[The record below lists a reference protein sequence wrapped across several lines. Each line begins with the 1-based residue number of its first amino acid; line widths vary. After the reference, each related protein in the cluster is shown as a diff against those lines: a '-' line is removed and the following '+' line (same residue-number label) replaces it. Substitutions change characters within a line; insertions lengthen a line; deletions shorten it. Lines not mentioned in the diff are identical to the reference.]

1 MPSSKKKISK
11 TPSKLSNNSDSH
23 QNNNSSSSSSSSSP
37 LFNSNPN
44 LEEEF
49 SPSLNEA
56 AAKFPSFISSTAFVG
71 RVSNVAVAVSERGCK
86 IWLSES
92 AMLSSSIK
100 PRSLVSVSLASSDKN
115 FTGFPLSELSDECA
129 KNFSFDLAENL
140 ADEAGNFFALAT
152 VYPSDKCNKEEF
164 LDDTVC
170 EFMLEVLKNGVLLSS
185 NLSHTLGCPASG
197 RTVFVYPV
205 NCQPLTEYGNG
216 KPCGLG
222 VGSLSLDSCKELYLS
237 LVSMKGKLEM
247 ESAKPSRLDLLK
259 EVTNGEVENS
269 KISSPKTPPS
279 SESKVSSPFPSQSC
293 TSNYKISAS
302 TTKHSTHSSLDIHDV
317 KEFLGDN
324 SSRKLLEICI
334 AACLSSRTL
343 LSGNFVIVPLL
354 SRLCIFQVVD
364 SKRSTPNS
372 EIWNNK
378 NPDFHA
384 RVPDIGKDVANAF
397 SVNLGAKIHF
407 LLPGDPMVVPSETK
421 SLALPGLGNGFIK
434 DRMGVKFS
442 KLGGLSKEYSI
453 LKDIIVSSAVKA
465 RVAKFGLRST
475 KGVLL
480 HGPSGTGKT
489 TLAQLCANDAGVNL
503 FSVNGPEIIS
513 QYHGESE
520 QALHEIFEKASQAAP
535 AVLCVDIPCSTGKK
549 MNIAILLKV
558 FIDELDAIAP
568 ARKDGGD
575 GLSQRMVATLLTLM
589 DGISST
595 DGIVIIAATNQ
606 PDSID
611 PALRRCGRLERVIEI
626 GVPSPVQRREI
637 LHVILSEMRHSL
649 LDKDIQ
655 QLAMVTHGYVGADLA
670 ALCNEAALVR
680 RRQYIKLTLD
690 SDFKLSTFALDS
702 VSQTSS
708 PSCDARLGGDMDAS
722 QSLEYSVQSNL
733 EAAFSCT
740 LETQNS
746 SDIMDG
752 IGVTGTGVRNDILR
766 ITSEDFEKAR
776 VKIRP
781 SAMREVNLEVPKV
794 SWEDVGGQ
802 EEVKQLLKE
811 AVEWPLK
818 FKDAFTRIGTRPP
831 RGILLFGPPGCSK
844 TLLARAVAS
853 EAGLNFLAVKG
864 PELFSKWVGES
875 EKAVRS
881 LFAKAR
887 ANEPSIIFF
896 DEIDG
901 LAVIRGKE
909 SDGVSVGDRVM
920 SQLLVELDGLK
931 QRGDV
936 TVIAATNRP
945 DKIDKALLRPGEV
958 RYRDLWKHKFTRGG
972 KQVGWANGLW
982 LGQN

>member
-23 QNNNSSSSSSSSSP
+23 QNNSSSSSSSSSP

-49 SPSLNEA
+49 SSSLNEA

-100 PRSLVSVSLASSDKN
+100 PRSLVSVSLASSDKF

-129 KNFSFDLAENL
+129 KSFSFDLAENL
-140 ADEAGNFFALAT
+140 ADEAGIFFALAT

-164 LDDTVC
+164 LDDTC

-247 ESAKPSRLDLLK
+247 ESAKPSHLDLLK

-293 TSNYKISAS
+293 TSNYKKSAS
-302 TTKHSTHSSLDIHDV
+302 MTKHSTHSSLDMHDV

-384 RVPDIGKDVANAF
+384 RVPDIGKDVANVF

-489 TLAQLCANDAGVNL
+489 ILAQICANDAGVNL

-535 AVLCVDIPCSTGKK
+535 AV
-549 MNIAILLKV
+549 V

-680 RRQYIKLTLD
+680 RRQYVKLTLD
-690 SDFKLSTFALDS
+690 SDFKLSTVALDS

-752 IGVTGTGVRNDILR
+752 IGITGTGVRNDILR

-781 SAMREVNLEVPKV
+781 SAMREHLPCLSGV
-794 SWEDVGGQ
+794 SPSKLHFCSIVIRRGRFDRHIYVKPPNQKDREDIFRIHLKRMPCASDVSITELSLMTEGYTGAHISRICDEAALAAIDEDKSV
-802 EEVKQLLKE
+802 EEITMDH
-811 AVEWPLK
+811 LK
-818 FKDAFTRIGTRPP
+818 FGVQRVKSSNVQQVQHVGMYD
-831 RGILLFGPPGCSK
+831 
-844 TLLARAVAS
+844 
-853 EAGLNFLAVKG
+853 NFLTKYQRVVHSTAEEDDLRCQ
-864 PELFSKWVGES
+864 PCSSEES
-875 EKAVRS
+875 
-881 LFAKAR
+881 
-887 ANEPSIIFF
+887 
-896 DEIDG
+896 
-901 LAVIRGKE
+901 
-909 SDGVSVGDRVM
+909 
-920 SQLLVELDGLK
+920 
-931 QRGDV
+931 
-936 TVIAATNRP
+936 
-945 DKIDKALLRPGEV
+945 
-958 RYRDLWKHKFTRGG
+958 
-972 KQVGWANGLW
+972 
-982 LGQN
+982 